1 VLHIIGTSMAL
12 FALQIGCA
20 GIILAASLQDIVAR
34 TIPNGL
40 ALTLAV
46 AGIALSALQGHFFGS
61 LLAAGGVFI
70 AAALIWRRGWMG
82 GGDVKLL
89 GASALGIAPGAIL
102 TFIAA
107 VALAGGV
114 LAILY
119 LAARS
124 LMSPSRQQRPTGL
137 LARALRVERWRIS
150 RGGPLPYACAV
161 AAGVLFVDLS
171 GVVL

>member
-1 VLHIIGTSMAL
+1 MHIIGTSTVS
-12 FALQIGCA
+12 FVLQICCA
-20 GIILAASLQDIVAR
+20 GIILAASLHDIVAR

-40 ALTLAV
+40 AVTLAV
-46 AGIALSALQGHFFGS
+46 SGIVASAMQGHFSGS
-61 LLAAGGVFI
+61 LLAAAGVFF
-70 AAALIWRRGWMG
+70 AAGLIWRRGWMG

-89 GASALGIAPGAIL
+89 GASTLGIAPGAVL

-114 LAILY
+114 LAVCY
-119 LAARS
+119 LTARS
-124 LMSPSRQQRPTGL
+124 LMSTSWRQRPTGL
-137 LARALRVERWRIS
+137 LARAVRGERWRIS

>member
-1 VLHIIGTSMAL
+1 LHIIGISMVS
-12 FALQIGCA
+12 FVLQIGCA
-20 GIILAASLQDIVAR
+20 GIILAASMHDIVAR
-34 TIPNGL
+34 TVPNGL
-40 ALTLAV
+40 AVTLAV
-46 AGIALSALQGHFFGS
+46 SGIAASVTQGHLIGS
-61 LLAAGGVFI
+61 LLAAGGVFV
-70 AAALIWRRGWMG
+70 AAAIIWRRGWMG

-89 GASALGIAPGAIL
+89 GASTLGIAPGAVL

-114 LAILY
+114 LAVFY
-119 LAARS
+119 LVARS
-124 LMSPSRQQRPTGL
+124 LMSTSRQRRPIGL
-137 LARALRVERWRIS
+137 LARAVRVERWRIS

>member
-1 VLHIIGTSMAL
+1 MLHIIGTSTVS
-12 FALQIGCA
+12 FVLQICCA
-20 GIILAASLQDIVAR
+20 GIILAASLHDIVAR

-40 ALTLAV
+40 AVTLAV
-46 AGIALSALQGHFFGS
+46 SGIVASAMQGHFSGS
-61 LLAAGGVFI
+61 LLAAAGVFF

-89 GASALGIAPGAIL
+89 GASTLGIAPGAVL

-114 LAILY
+114 LAVCY

-124 LMSPSRQQRPTGL
+124 LMSTSWHQRPTGL
-137 LARALRVERWRIS
+137 LARAVRVERWRIS